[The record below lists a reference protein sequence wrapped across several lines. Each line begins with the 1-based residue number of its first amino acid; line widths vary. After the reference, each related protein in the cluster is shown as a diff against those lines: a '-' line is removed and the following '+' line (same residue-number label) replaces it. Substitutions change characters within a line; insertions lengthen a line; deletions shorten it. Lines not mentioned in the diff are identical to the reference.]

1 MSEIIKY
8 SIKHIGVNTNS
19 SEEAAELANV
29 LCHVFGFEYGPECD
43 ASIFAGP
50 LVEVM
55 RHSNLGLHGH
65 IALQTDDVEAAMKD
79 LSLKGITFRP
89 ELVRRD
95 ESGKVYFAYLE
106 QEFGG
111 FAIHLTT

>member
-1 MSEIIKY
+1 MSDHIKY
-8 SIKHIGVNTNS
+8 RIKHIGINTQS
-19 SEEAAELANV
+19 SGEAAKLV
-29 LCHVFGFEYGPECD
+29 KTLCTVFGFEYGPECD

-55 RHSNLGLHGH
+55 RHSELGDKGH
-65 IALQTDDVEAAMKD
+65 IALQTDDVEVAMRD
-79 LSLKGITFRP
+79 LSAKGITFRS
-89 ELVRRD
+89 ELVRKD